1 MLKGILLSVILL
13 AGAGTGKMLSNARR
27 RRFELLGELLAA
39 MRVLRLRILNS
50 MEPLGIL
57 LRKSDSKLFRDLGNS
72 LREDCSLWEC
82 WQELRDA
89 GLKRGCA
96 LDCLAEDDVR
106 LLDGFFQRLG
116 GSGREEQMEL
126 FSGCIAQLEEAQAQ
140 ARRNFSEASKT
151 YTALGALVGI
161 AVCILIV

>member
-1 MLKGILLSVILL
+1 MLKGILLSIILV
-13 AGAGTGKMLSNARR
+13 AGAGAGKMLSSARK
-27 RRFELLGELLAA
+27 RRFDLLGELLAA
-39 MRVLRLRILNS
+39 MRVLRLRMLNS

-57 LRKSDSKLFRDLGNS
+57 LRKSDSRLFRDLGNA
-72 LREDCSLWEC
+72 LREDCGLREC
-82 WQELRDA
+82 WEELRLA
-89 GLKRGCA
+89 ATRRGCM
-96 LDCLAEDDVR
+96 LDSLIEDDLR

-126 FSGCIAQLEEAQAQ
+126 FSFTIAQLEEAQTQ
-140 ARRNFSEASKT
+140 ARKCFSDASRT

>member
-1 MLKGILLSVILL
+1 MLKGILLSIILV
-13 AGAGTGKMLSNARR
+13 AGAGTGKMLSNARK

-39 MRVLRLRILNS
+39 MRVLRLRMLNS

-57 LRKSDSKLFRDLGNS
+57 LRKSDSRLFRDLGNS
-72 LREDCSLWEC
+72 LREDSGLRDCLE
-82 WQELRDA
+82 ELRGA
-89 GLKRGCA
+89 ATRRGCM
-96 LDCLAEDDVR
+96 LDCLTEDDLH

-126 FSGCIAQLEEAQAQ
+126 FSSTIAQLEEAQAQ
-140 ARRNFSEASKT
+140 ARKCFSDAAKT
-151 YTALGALVGI
+151 YTALGALVAI

>member
-1 MLKGILLSVILL
+1 MLKGILLAAILL
-13 AGAGTGKMLSNARR
+13 AGAGSGRMLSNARR

-39 MRVLRLRILNS
+39 MRVLRLRMLNS

-57 LRKSDSKLFRDLGNS
+57 LRKSDSRLFRDLGNA
-72 LREDCSLWEC
+72 LREDCGLREC
-82 WQELRDA
+82 WEELRGTA
-89 GLKRGCA
+89 TKRGCA
-96 LDCLAEDDVR
+96 LDSLTADDLR

-126 FSGCIAQLEEAQAQ
+126 FSACIAQLEEAQKQ
-140 ARRNFSEASKT
+140 AHSSFCDASRT
-151 YTALGALVGI
+151 YTALGALVAI

>member
-1 MLKGILLSVILL
+1 MLKGILLSVILI
-13 AGAGTGKMLSNARR
+13 AGAATGKMLSNARR

-39 MRVLRLRILNS
+39 MRVLRLRMLNS

-57 LRKSDSKLFRDLGNS
+57 LRKSDSRLFRDLGNS
-72 LREDCSLWEC
+72 LREDCGLWEC
-82 WQELRDA
+82 WEELRSA
-89 GLKRGCA
+89 GRKRGCA

-126 FSGCIAQLEEAQAQ
+126 FSSCIAQLEEAQAQ
-140 ARRNFSEASKT
+140 AHRNFSEAAKT